1 MTEEELNNFM
11 EFKTLLTRMDGRLE
25 RLESDMEDVRHVLI
39 EGNGQPAMT
48 VRVALAEN
56 EIRRINEERADK
68 KMPRA
73 VWVSLVLST
82 MTAVAAIVV
91 AIIALK

>member
-1 MTEEELNNFM
+1 MTEEELQNFM

-25 RLESDMEDVRHVLI
+25 RLEQDMEDVRHVLI

-56 EIRRINEERADK
+56 EIKRLNEERADK

-73 VWVSLVLST
+73 AWISIVLST
-82 MTAVAAIVV
+82 ATAIAAIIV
-91 AIIALK
+91 AIAMK